1 MSLNFLEIDNAT
13 FAASKKN
20 KVNNVSLKIEKEGE
34 IVCLLGPS
42 GIGKTTMLRTIA
54 GLQNLQSG
62 KIKFKGKVF
71 II

>member
-1 MSLNFLEIDNAT
+1 MSSNFLEIDNAT

-20 KVNNVSLKIEKEGE
+20 KVNNVSLSIKQEGE

-62 KIKFKGKVF
+62 K
-71 II
+71 